1 MWVVMSVLQDLAC
14 TLHFTDAFNDTKQ
27 LQILFSRPV
36 GFRIVSSILNDLLSV
51 AGGPIALRKAFSAG
65 DSKVTRTVMK
75 ADLSKCQLA
84 YHM

>member
-1 MWVVMSVLQDLAC
+1 MLQDLAC
-14 TLHFTDAFNDTKQ
+14 TLHFTDAFNDR
-27 LQILFSRPV
+27 ILFYRPV
-36 GFRIVSSILNDLLSV
+36 GVRIVRSILNDLLSV